1 MTSLGLT
8 TTSSPNPTPVPST
21 MSASLKAPDSAPI
34 GKNIVVFCD
43 GTGQDGLISSL
54 TKEEQDDTQTQLL
67 KKPEK
72 NKKPAHAVAY
82 PTNVLRLF
90 THMFMALAFPQ
101 HAEYHYSQIRS
112 HGNMAGRRIQIVY
125 YQSGVGVGDDFQGHA
140 DFGDNYEKARGTATG
155 GKIRDAYNFIAQN
168 YTEGDR
174 IYLFGFSRGAY
185 TARKVAGLICRLGL
199 LSRRQMGKFFH
210 YWSALDRNDPKMEI
224 VRGRHAPI
232 EFLGVWDTVGSVY
245 EDLVA
250 PKVDALTLVDT
261 EQVIN
266 MLSVGV
272 KVARHALSYHENRKE
287 FLPTPF
293 AGYGSDRDVKQVWFP
308 GVHSDVGGSYKEHL
322 IADITLCWMAGE
334 AINAGLTIDEDFLL
348 DCFTIPH
355 ESNPELR
362 IHFERHPNGALSI
375 LTVDRMATLVK
386 TPNSKEV
393 LLGNMESSFLY
404 HQSLWAE
411 IRENPK
417 GNSFKAFPSKKSPS
431 TDPPRAPLSTFEKRY
446 WDMCNWNALLPLP
459 VMGVMRMPMARGSS
473 PRLTPKLQSPSL
485 SSSISINQHPV
496 EFEMVGDYVDDMIE
510 SGVKSIN

>member
-1 MTSLGLT
+1 MTTLGLT
-8 TTSSPNPTPVPST
+8 TTSSPNPTPVPSI
-21 MSASLKAPDSAPI
+21 MSASLKAPDPSPI
-34 GKNIVVFCD
+34 GKNIIVFCD

-54 TKEEQDDTQTQLL
+54 SKEEQDDTQTQLQ

-72 NKKPAHAVAY
+72 NKEPTHAVTY
-82 PTNVLRLF
+82 PTNVLRLSRGVPLF
-90 THMFMALAFPQ
+90 TNTEP
-101 HAEYHYSQIRS
+101 
-112 HGNMAGRRIQIVY
+112 RRIQIVY
-125 YQSGVGVGDDFQGHA
+125 YQSGVGVGDDFQGNA

-199 LSRRQMGKFFH
+199 LNRRQMGKFFH
-210 YWSALDRNDPKMEI
+210 YWSALDRNDPKVEI

-250 PKVDALTLVDT
+250 PKVDALTLADT
-261 EQVIN
+261 E
-266 MLSVGV
+266 LPVGV

-293 AGYGSDRDVKQVWFP
+293 AGYSSDRDVKQVWFP

-348 DCFTIPH
+348 DCFTIPQ

-362 IHFERHPNGALSI
+362 IHFERHSNGALSI

-417 GNSFKAFPSKKSPS
+417 GASFKAFPSKKRPS
-431 TDPPRAPLSTFEKRY
+431 TDPSRAPLSNFEKRY

-473 PRLTPKLQSPSL
+473 PKLTPKSQSPSL
-485 SSSISINQHPV
+485 SSSISITQHPV
-496 EFEMVGDYVDDMIE
+496 EFEMVGDYVEDMIE
-510 SGVKSIN
+510 NGTQVESAI